1 MASRLL
7 VNHELLYFLENNWN
21 LTEKD
26 CFINNTSE
34 FYSHEDITSGIKLL
48 KYEISAL
55 KIEKVDKQ
63 QTRGNSKSEKLLEC
77 ISIIKFLKENNYW
90 EKCSVFV
97 SVNMN
102 KIPKVENFL
111 TINFEKV
118 KQEIMESLRTQQVM
132 LNRTI
137 EAVETNKLEISSL
150 KHKLCLNAENNVN
163 IEVKKRQEKTNN
175 VQTSQ
180 TCWSEV
186 TKSPTESTELPFTLV
201 KHGKKNANNKVSQ
214 ATKRTATKIIGKKVL
229 ENCKLKA
236 NKDPTKKPVF
246 CISNVQRC
254 RRSDVMEYLSANGI
268 NVITCYPVIKKTE
281 EKISAKTNSNNS
293 SDEQNELKN
302 RDEEESTVFRVCID
316 REDVKKIKDPEI
328 MPQHVIVREWRFD
341 KKTEQTVQQKISDG

>member
-1 MASRLL
+1 
-7 VNHELLYFLENNWN
+7 
-21 LTEKD
+21 
-26 CFINNTSE
+26 
-34 FYSHEDITSGIKLL
+34 
-48 KYEISAL
+48 
-55 KIEKVDKQ
+55 
-63 QTRGNSKSEKLLEC
+63 
-77 ISIIKFLKENNYW
+77 
-90 EKCSVFV
+90 
-97 SVNMN
+97 
-102 KIPKVENFL
+102 
-111 TINFEKV
+111 
-118 KQEIMESLRTQQVM
+118 MESLRTHQVM

-137 EAVETNKLEISSL
+137 EAVEKNKLEISSL

-186 TKSPTESTELPFTLV
+186 TKSPTESTEQPFTLV
-201 KHGKKNANNKVSQ
+201 KHGKKQRSMNSNLEVKNTVDDVTLSQANIKVSQ

-236 NKDPTKKPVF
+236 DKDLTKKSVF

-302 RDEEESTVFRVCID
+302 RNEEESTVFRVCID

-328 MPQHVIVREWRFD
+328 MPQRVIVREWRFD
-341 KKTEQTVQQKISDG
+341 KKTEQTVQQKINDG